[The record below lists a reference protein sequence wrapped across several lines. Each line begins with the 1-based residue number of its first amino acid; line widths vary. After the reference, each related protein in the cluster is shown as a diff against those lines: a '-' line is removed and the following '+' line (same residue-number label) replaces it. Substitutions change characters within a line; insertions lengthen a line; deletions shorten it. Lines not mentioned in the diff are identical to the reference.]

1 MNTAATNPDGSGWYE
16 IRLQGRLDPRW
27 SARFDGMTL
36 TAADGHTLIAGPVVD
51 QAALHGLLHQLRDI
65 GLPLLSFGGISQ
77 VSATSFFLTL
87 PIAAWELSIG
97 LWMTF
102 KGSPRRPS
110 LPSRSATAPDTPPHD
125 SGFAAA
131 EPLS

>member
-36 TAADGHTLIAGPVVD
+36 TTGDGFTLLAGPVVD

-65 GLPLLSFGGISQ
+65 GLPLVSVTQ
-77 VSATSFFLTL
+77 VEPDVVT
-87 PIAAWELSIG
+87 
-97 LWMTF
+97 
-102 KGSPRRPS
+102 RP
-110 LPSRSATAPDTPPHD
+110 PHNPDTSTP
-125 SGFAAA
+125 GA
-131 EPLS
+131 